1 MKYTGCIEKSGDL
14 TTPLLWDG
22 KSFILRKIN
31 KFATFQCGVP
41 AFGVHLWH
49 SAVKARVSIVP
60 NVEIAG
66 IGKEIS
72 GCA

>member
-1 MKYTGCIEKSGDL
+1 LKKLGNL
-14 TTPLLWDG
+14 TTPLLCDC

-66 IGKEIS
+66 IGKKIS
-72 GCA
+72 